1 MMKKLFLVPLFCLII
16 PSLLFADSDGQTS
29 ADDQSSSNTKSSS
42 ATLTIKGYKKST
54 EPTEGTL
61 KVYIYDT
68 RSSTSSTTSVSDSL
82 DVTDY
87 VKKTTN
93 NYISDYKDIFS
104 IKIETNLKNPVKISI
119 RFSPFV
125 SQSEK
130 QDIIPTSYSLT
141 YSGASFQGT
150 YEEENGSGGGWWGN
164 TTTTTYSIKH
174 TPSTEDGKSTYSAE
188 ASIDDSG
195 NVAFA
200 YVNIVQKITSQK
212 MKSNGFGNKNWS
224 NYTNSSSSTTLEH
237 IDSNT
242 IKSLINVKMKLV
254 PTEAQRTAHSTTNGI
269 TPNIQYVAPVTITV
283 SIE

>member
-1 MMKKLFLVPLFCLII
+1 MMKKLFLVSLFCLII
-16 PSLLFADSDGQTS
+16 ASLLFADSDGQTP

-42 ATLTIKGYKKST
+42 ATLTIKGYKKSK

-68 RSSTSSTTSVSDSL
+68 RSSSSSTTSVSDSL

-87 VKKTTN
+87 VKKTTD
-93 NYISDYKDIFS
+93 NYISDYKDVFS
-104 IKIETNLKNPVKISI
+104 INIETNLKKSVKISI
-119 RFSPFV
+119 KFSPFV

-130 QDIIPTSYSLT
+130 QDIIPTNYSLT
-141 YSGASFQGT
+141 YSGKAFQGT
-150 YEEENGSGGGWWGN
+150 YEEKNGGFWSP
-164 TTTTTYSIKH
+164 TTTYYIKH
-174 TPSTEDGKSTYSAE
+174 TPSTKDGASTYSAE

-212 MKSNGFGNKNWS
+212 KRSNGNKNWS
-224 NYTNSSSSTTLEH
+224 DYTDSSSSTTLAH
-237 IDSNT
+237 IDSDT
-242 IKSLINVKMKLV
+242 IKSSINVQMKLV
-254 PTEAQRTAHSTTNGI
+254 PTEAQKTAHSKTNGI